1 MQNLERAEARLDNI
15 RGVEPIL
22 SALRTISL
30 GSWRAALR
38 QRVLV
43 RRYEEGLASALL
55 AVLPHLPAGKAATRR
70 QTQTPARIVAVVVG
84 SERGLCGRF
93 NTTVVERAER
103 YLVEATTRDAQAV
116 LMTLGARVHRIL
128 TRRNHPIDRTVSLSA
143 TTLPPYSLAFDLIQ
157 RWQARYEKHEL
168 DVVDLVYNAYRG
180 SGRYTPVVERL
191 IPTLPVPER
200 RAPLWPPPIIET
212 DPQSLFARAVKKWMA
227 AKLYYVLLSSTAAE
241 QAARH
246 ELMEAATRN
255 ATRLIEDL
263 TLVVQTARQQAI
275 TREMQELA
283 TGAGMVGSIQG
294 T

>member
-1 MQNLERAEARLDNI
+1 MQNLERAETRLDNI
-15 RGVEPIL
+15 RSVEPIL

-38 QRVLV
+38 RRVLV
-43 RRYEEGLASALL
+43 RQYEEGLASALL
-55 AVLPHLPAGKAATRR
+55 AVLPLLPAGEAATRR
-70 QTQTPARIVAVVVG
+70 QTPTPARIVTVVVG

-93 NTTVVERAER
+93 NAAVVDRAER
-103 YLVEATTRDAQAV
+103 DLAEETTHDAPAE
-116 LMTLGARVHRIL
+116 LMTLGARVQRIL
-128 TRRNHPIDRTVSLSA
+128 TRRNDPLAWTGSLSA
-143 TTLPPYSLAFDLIQ
+143 TTLPPYSLAFDLI
-157 RWQARYEKHEL
+157 RCWQARYEKREL

-191 IPTLPVPER
+191 IPTLPASER

-212 DPQSLFARAVKKWMA
+212 DPLSLFAGAAKKWMA
-227 AKLYYVLLSSTAAE
+227 AKLYDVLLSSAAAE

-263 TLVVQTARQQAI
+263 TLTVQTARQQAI

-283 TGAGMVGSIQG
+283 TGAGLIGAA
-294 T
+294 

>member
-1 MQNLERAEARLDNI
+1 MENLERAETRLDNI

-30 GSWRAALR
+30 GSWQTALKR
-38 QRVLV
+38 REAV

-55 AVLPHLPAGKAATRR
+55 ALLPHLRVRKPATTG
-70 QTQTPARIVAVVVG
+70 QTPPTARVVALVIG

-93 NTTVVERAER
+93 NTAISERAER
-103 YLVEATTRDAQAV
+103 YLVDAAARDSQAE
-116 LMTLGARVHRIL
+116 LFILGARVERIL
-128 TRRNHPIDRTVSLSA
+128 TRRGHTIAWAGSLSA
-143 TTLPPYSLAFDLIQ
+143 TSLPPFSLASDLI
-157 RWQARYEKHEL
+157 RGWQPRYEKHEL
-168 DVVDLVYNAYRG
+168 DVVDLVYNAYGG

-191 IPTLPVPER
+191 FPPSLTVPEQR
-200 RAPLWPPPIIET
+200 TPPWPTSIIET
-212 DPQSLFARAVKKWMA
+212 DPLSLSAGVIEEWLAAR
-227 AKLYYVLLSSTAAE
+227 LYDVLLSSAAAE

-263 TLVVQTARQQAI
+263 TLIVQTARQQAI

-283 TGAGMVGSIQG
+283 TGAGLVGTG
-294 T
+294 